1 MIRTVCHYFIAI
13 ILLIPISNIQAQVI
27 QDSKQSNRSITTTD
41 SVSNDSLYLKKMAE
55 ALREAQ
61 ITEANMRMEIEQL
74 RLKTIVAD
82 SLKQAAQLR
91 RIDSLRHFTKGIPV
105 IVDKDTLFTLF
116 AKRGGHSPSNRASSI
131 AEIVNRLGKQFSVQP
146 DSIYLESTDISTE
159 LMYKNEVIASVTDQ
173 DALWEN
179 LNREQLAQ
187 KWRTAI
193 VQELYKLQK
202 EHGLI
207 QFIKRGTLFALVII
221 VQVFLFWG
229 TNRLLRKIRSK
240 ISELQ
245 QTHMKPI
252 MIQNYELFDTKR
264 QVQLFLF
271 LANIGRYVLMLLQ
284 LLISVPILFSIFP
297 QTKDIALTL
306 FSYLWNPTKD
316 ILKNILNYIPNLFTI
331 IVIYFAIKYVTKGIK
346 YLSSEVE
353 HERLKIPGFYPDW
366 AAPTFHI
373 IRFLLY
379 AFMIAMIYP
388 YLPGSNSDI
397 FKGVSVFVGIIIS
410 LGSSSAIGN
419 IVSGLI
425 ITYMRPFRQ
434 GDYVE
439 LNNTIGIVIEKTP
452 LVTRLR
458 TPKNEII
465 TIPNSSVMSSPTI
478 NYSESAREK
487 GLILHT
493 EVSIGYD
500 IPWQDVHAA
509 MITGA
514 KRTPNVLQDPE
525 PFVLQLRIEDWYPVY
540 QINVYITNVNIKPRI
555 QSDLNQNVMD
565 ALHEANIEI
574 LSPHYIAV
582 RDGNPSTIPSA
593 KKKE

>member
-1 MIRTVCHYFIAI
+1 MIRTTCHYLITI
-13 ILLIPISNIQAQVI
+13 VLLIHISNIQAQVI
-27 QDSKQSNRSITTTD
+27 QDNKQFNHSTTTTD
-41 SVSNDSLYLKKMAE
+41 SISNDSLYLKKMAE

-74 RLKTIVAD
+74 RLKTIVVD
-82 SLKQAAQLR
+82 SLKQVAQLR
-91 RIDSLRHFTKGIPV
+91 RIDSLRNFTKGIPV
-105 IVDKDTLFTLF
+105 IVEKDTLFTLF
-116 AKRGGHSPSNRASSI
+116 AKRGGHSPTNRASSI
-131 AEIVNRLGKQFSVQP
+131 AEIVSRLGKQFSVQP
-146 DSIYLESTDISTE
+146 DSVYLESTDISTE

-193 VQELYKLQK
+193 VHELYKLQE
-202 EHGLI
+202 EHGLM
-207 QFIKRGTLFALVII
+207 QFIKQGSLFAFVII
-221 VQVFLFWG
+221 IQVFLFWG

-245 QTHMKPI
+245 QTHLKPI

-306 FSYLWNPTKD
+306 FSYLWNPTRD

-500 IPWQDVHAA
+500 IPWQDVHTA

-582 RDGNPSTIPSA
+582 RDGNSSTIPPA